1 MLLLLLLTL
10 GQPET
15 AGTND
20 FVLAPGR
27 AGNIEVGITVDQLF
41 SRVGRE
47 NTKLLDL
54 QLEGMFRPAIEV
66 NVPGRSRALLAEIG
80 EGFRISRLNV
90 EDPRFKT
97 AQGVGVG
104 STYAELRRAYR
115 TQAPGHGEGDVY
127 VPVPELQMSFCFG
140 SDYYGRRLELPDA
153 AKVTAVLLLPP
164 PDVDAPEPLPRPS
177 QTPLL

>member
-10 GQPET
+10 GQPTT

-27 AGNIEVGITVDQLF
+27 AGSIELGITVDLLF
-41 SRVGRE
+41 SRVGRK
-47 NTKLLDL
+47 NTRLLDL
-54 QLEGMFRPAIEV
+54 QLEGTFSPAIEV
-66 NVPGRSRALLAEIG
+66 TVPGRSRALLAEIG
-80 EGFRISRLNV
+80 EGFRISRLRV
-90 EDPRFKT
+90 RDPRFKT

-104 STYAELRRAYR
+104 STYAELRRAYK
-115 TQAPGHGEGDVY
+115 TQPPAHGEGDVH

-140 SDYYGRRLELPDA
+140 SEYYGRRSELPDL

-164 PDVDAPEPLPRPS
+164 PDVDAWKPLPHAS
-177 QTPLL
+177 QTPQL